1 MDAYALQNFSRQD
14 LELFI
19 LRRYIDAT
27 TRDLLEKIID
37 LKSRMAATEARIQVI
52 DKEVTE
58 ISEDQQRLRDNI
70 KALTATAEAKQL
82 ITRYVSKAD
91 TQETR
96 LDQLNKEKRA
106 AQEERVR
113 LQGELEALIRGLNI
127 DRTLTQ

>member
-19 LRRYIDAT
+19 SRRYIDAT
-27 TRDLLEKIID
+27 TRDVLEKIID
-37 LKSRMAATEARIQVI
+37 LKSRMAATEARIQTI

-58 ISEDQQRLRDNI
+58 ISADQQRLRDNI

-106 AQEERVR
+106 SQEERVR
-113 LQGELEALIRGLNI
+113 LQAELEALIRGLNI

>member
-19 LRRYIDAT
+19 SRRYIDAT

-96 LDQLNKEKRA
+96 LDQLNKEKQA
-106 AQEERVR
+106 SQEERVR